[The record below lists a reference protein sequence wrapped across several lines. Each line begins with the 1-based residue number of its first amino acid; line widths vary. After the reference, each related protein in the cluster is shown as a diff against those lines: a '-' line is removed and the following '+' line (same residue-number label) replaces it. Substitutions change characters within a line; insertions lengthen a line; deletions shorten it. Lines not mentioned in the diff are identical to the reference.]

1 MHNILQHKTV
11 IRKSGSPF
19 RITKGDVQRSIEKKR
34 PIEDYLSNKV
44 PMQSDKLKIRLI
56 KEGYLEPKCYNCGRT
71 DWEGQEIALQLSHK
85 DGNKNNNGLRNLE
98 LLCPNC
104 HSQTSEWKLKN
115 EFKGKSPSNKSKGN
129 RNTDV

>member
-1 MHNILQHKTV
+1 MDIWQTRKWGAAPHRLTKYVVQQRIAKT
-11 IRKSGSPF
+11 R
-19 RITKGDVQRSIEKKR
+19 DMDE
-34 PIEDYLSNKV
+34 YLSNKV

-56 KEGYLEPKCYNCGRT
+56 KEGYLAPKCYNCQRT

-115 EFKGKSPSNKSKGN
+115 EFKGKSPSNESKEN
-129 RNTDV
+129 RNTDT